1 MWALAVGKKTEM
13 LATGGTD
20 AVVNLWHDCTAED
33 KQEAFR
39 KEVSA
44 YFPAHSVHAKGT
56 GCYFSLFLFVNAIW
70 TSYIMHFS

>member
-1 MWALAVGKKTEM
+1 M

-44 YFPAHSVHAKGT
+44 DFPARSVHSKGT
-56 GCYFSLFLFVNAIW
+56 ECYFSLFLFVNVIR
-70 TSYIMHFS
+70 TSYIMHLS